1 MSALLLC
8 TVMLNSVWERKGLGL
23 QVNSRVYKLL
33 LCRPE
38 YDCNL
43 GQGAGTEGSLRM
55 AGYPITPEL
64 KQNSISK
71 GIR

>member
-1 MSALLLC
+1 MRFLLRIGLLLC

-43 GQGAGTEGSLRM
+43 GQGAGTEEM
-55 AGYPITPEL
+55 
-64 KQNSISK
+64 
-71 GIR
+71 